1 MMQQIILN
9 KKKCESEKAE
19 NQTSLSCLAGSDAKN
34 ALPANNICQINAM
47 DLIGLSWIFAKE
59 DDFDIC

>member
-9 KKKCESEKAE
+9 KKYESEKAS
-19 NQTSLSCLAGSDAKN
+19 QTCLVGSDAKN
-34 ALPANNICQINAM
+34 TLPVNDTYQISAM